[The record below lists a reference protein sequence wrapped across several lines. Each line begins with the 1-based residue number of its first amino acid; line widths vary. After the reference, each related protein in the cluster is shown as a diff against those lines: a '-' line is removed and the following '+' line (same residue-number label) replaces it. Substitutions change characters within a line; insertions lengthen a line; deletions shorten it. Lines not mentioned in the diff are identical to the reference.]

1 MEFKKPEDV
10 EEGPVWKGESSGNE
24 SSKSGDRG
32 DELVEWQVAN
42 DDEPMLMEVVEA
54 VELASEMLADPEAFG
69 IAKNKRVRDLEA
81 ENEEL
86 REMVEQQREAIAD
99 LAQAVEALGSN
110 QADMAGISEGSSVVL
125 NSDAFGDIYEP
136 LQVGEFGD

>member
-10 EEGPVWKGESSGNE
+10 EEGPVWKGESSGGE

-32 DELVEWQVAN
+32 DEIVEFHVSS
-42 DDEPMLMEVVEA
+42 DEEPMELEVGEA
-54 VELASEMLADPEAFG
+54 VELASEMLAEPEMFG
-69 IAKNKRVRDLEA
+69 IAENKRVRELEA
-81 ENEEL
+81 ENEGL